1 MYSPWRTK
9 NQSEEEI
16 KYQSDEPSHAQ
27 KESQHTHFR
36 FIAFCCYSFS
46 RVERANERNNN
57 RWESS
62 FLRIWSIYG
71 CMVKETHRCRSI
83 KRGKHSINSIEF
95 TSHFGSMVHIGSFAI
110 GNWSWKLRKVIQLKY
125 RIVRC
130 LFVWH
135 AEKYRVHA
143 TYYSVNENVYII
155 GICLDSVGFWCGAV
169 RSS

>member
-1 MYSPWRTK
+1 MSQAMR
-9 NQSEEEI
+9 SEILNILIFGLLHFVVTVFHASNARMKETTIVE
-16 KYQSDEPSHAQ
+16 SHRSCLY
-27 KESQHTHFR
+27 K
-36 FIAFCCYSFS
+36 
-46 RVERANERNNN
+46 V
-57 RWESS
+57 
-62 FLRIWSIYG
+62 YG

-135 AEKYRVHA
+135 AEKYRVYHGLQCEWKCI
-143 TYYSVNENVYII
+143 YHRDLFRFSGVLV
-155 GICLDSVGFWCGAV
+155 WCGALIV
-169 RSS
+169 NQIE